1 MDKNCTHI
9 TALDLENEM
18 REMQNSVADIEEL
31 VVGFYTRETR
41 AENTWWA
48 TKAGTGHGSNLSIKY
63 LLKSTL
69 CRANGNF

>member
-1 MDKNCTHI
+1 
-9 TALDLENEM
+9 
-18 REMQNSVADIEEL
+18 MQNSVADIEEL

-63 LLKSTL
+63 LLTSTL